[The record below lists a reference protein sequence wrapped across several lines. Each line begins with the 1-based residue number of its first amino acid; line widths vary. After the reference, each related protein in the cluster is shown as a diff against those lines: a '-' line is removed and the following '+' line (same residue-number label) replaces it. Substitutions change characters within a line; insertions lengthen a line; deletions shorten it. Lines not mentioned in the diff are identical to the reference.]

1 MLDQLTLSESFLLAV
16 SAGLI
21 AYTVNLFLRLGHI
34 RMRKELE
41 ELRGRVAAL
50 EGAAS
55 HGAPD
60 SR

>member
-16 SAGLI
+16 SAALI

-41 ELRGRVAAL
+41 DLRSRVAAL
-50 EGAAS
+50 EGATS
-55 HGAPD
+55 HAAPN
-60 SR
+60 SQ